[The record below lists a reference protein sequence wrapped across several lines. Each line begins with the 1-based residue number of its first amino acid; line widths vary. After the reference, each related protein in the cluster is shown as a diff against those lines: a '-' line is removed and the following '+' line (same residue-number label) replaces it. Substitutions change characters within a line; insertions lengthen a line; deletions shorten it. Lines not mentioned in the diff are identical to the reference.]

1 MENVVTCGVYPKLDY
16 FQAVFNDVDF
26 AYVLEW
32 LGLPVNKFGD
42 FLTNSYERGL
52 GYDTHIGY
60 RFENISIETRAD
72 YLLQYNSSEGNDLA
86 FWTFSKVFLI
96 VSGKGLDYL
105 RSQGIDVDHNFR
117 RQPAIN
123 ELTGKPVMHPTRC
136 DFAFDLINYQSSF
149 LDDCLSH
156 LSNFSDRVPLCSM
169 GAPIKFSVRTG
180 DQKTLYLGSPRSDK
194 LLRVYDKKMEQSDRY
209 GNLASSPVD
218 YDVDSWIRVEYQTRN
233 DETWRILYGEG
244 DYLSIFRYIFD
255 RYTFKAADGKP
266 AQFWL
271 DLFNWDE
278 IPAIVQNANWVS
290 PSLDRE
296 KCDIQFLRALKI
308 VCAFECAFG
317 SNYVEKRKHE
327 FMDDLYSDGR
337 EMSYKRRSFE
347 RILDCL
353 LDWSHDF
360 SKCVGAYILPTKRG
374 SVLRL
379 RPYDRK

>member
-1 MENVVTCGVYPKLDY
+1 MENNITYGVYPKLDY

-60 RFENISIETRAD
+60 RFENISIETRVD
-72 YLLQYNSSEGNDLA
+72 YLIKYNESGEHDLVY
-86 FWTFSKVFLI
+86 WTFSKIFLI

-105 RSQGIDVDHNFR
+105 RSLGIAVDERFR
-117 RQPAIN
+117 RQPEVN
-123 ELTGKPVMHPTRC
+123 EVSGKPVMHPTRC
-136 DFAFDLINYQSSF
+136 DFAFDLINYQASF

-156 LSNFSDRVPLCSM
+156 LSNYSQWVPLSGQM
-169 GAPIKFSVRTG
+169 APIKFSVRTG

-218 YDVDSWIRVEYQTRN
+218 YEVDSWIRVEYQTRN

-278 IPAIVQNANWVS
+278 IPAIIQNAKLVS

-296 KCDIQFLRALKI
+296 KCDINFLRALKI

-317 SNYVEKRKHE
+317 SNYVEKRKRE

-360 SKCVGAYILPTKRG
+360 SKCIGAYIVPTKRG